1 MAFTGFGLDVVR
13 RKTEQLLM
21 EVYSLKKMTFRVR
34 TSSDEHN
41 WLNKNAVAVISTA
54 PDEADVNYS
63 MASVIVS
70 DIELARFKK
79 TFKISDK

>member
-1 MAFTGFGLDVVR
+1 MAFTGFGLEVVR

-21 EVYSLKKMTFRVR
+21 EVYGLKKMTFRVK
-34 TSSDEHN
+34 TSSDEDN

-54 PDEADVNYS
+54 PDETDVNYS

-70 DIELARFKK
+70 DIELAQFKK
-79 TFKISDK
+79 TFKISA